1 MTYQE
6 LKLFLDTL
14 SPEQLAQTVQTYAG
28 DIDTNI
34 PVIGTTN
41 NTDDEMGGSLDGFD
55 TAQIF
60 LVLE

>member
-41 NTDDEMGGSLDGFD
+41 NTDDEMGARW
-55 TAQIF
+55 T
-60 LVLE
+60 VLILHKSS